1 VKRTPFA
8 LPISSGQRVCNI
20 DSKSSHSSADR
31 NVLMKFFANIKTYF
45 AIEETDD
52 LVQNPTGNLVEQ
64 EFFYRSVKIAFVV
77 GTILAFINHGE
88 LIISGALTA
97 ECWIKMGLT
106 CLVPYSVAFWTATR
120 AQMEKSAP
128 A

>member
-1 VKRTPFA
+1 
-8 LPISSGQRVCNI
+8 
-20 DSKSSHSSADR
+20 
-31 NVLMKFFANIKTYF
+31 MNIKTYF

-64 EFFYRSVKIAFVV
+64 EIFYRSVKIAFVL

-97 ECWIKMGLT
+97 ECWTKMDLT
-106 CLVPYSVAFWTATR
+106 CLVPYSVASLIATR
-120 AQMEKSAP
+120 AQLEKSAP